1 MSEFEILV
9 PLAAILVAGTAV
21 IIPIAGLTARFALKP
36 VVEAFARL
44 KESQGSGDRQ
54 ALTEQ
59 RLALLEEQLHA
70 MEREQARLVDEAD
83 FRRRLGSPSDL
94 GI

>member
-1 MSEFEILV
+1 MSNFEILV
-9 PLAAILVAGTAV
+9 PITAILVFGTAV
-21 IIPIAGLTARFALKP
+21 IIPIAGITARFALKP

-44 KESQGSGDRQ
+44 RESQGSGERQ

-70 MEREQARLVDEAD
+70 LERDQARLLEEAD
-83 FRRRLGSPSDL
+83 FRRQLGDPLSR
-94 GI
+94 